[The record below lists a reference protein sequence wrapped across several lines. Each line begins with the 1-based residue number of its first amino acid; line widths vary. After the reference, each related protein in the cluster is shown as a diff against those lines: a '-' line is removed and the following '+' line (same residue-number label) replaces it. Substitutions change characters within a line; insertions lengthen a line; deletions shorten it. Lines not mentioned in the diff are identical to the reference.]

1 MFRRFTISL
10 ADAIP
15 ATPPAA
21 QRGTD
26 AYKSFSR
33 SLLRSL
39 SIRED
44 EIADLLSEGS
54 STNGVV
60 KSPWKDGDFPTD
72 SILFPSE
79 LIQTHR
85 SLGIPKT
92 NYDRLTYL
100 WSLSNSHG
108 VSWDELDDAFLSFHR
123 KYLKSDAEWAQNY
136 EDRFQK
142 EYVASSGI
150 LKKASPGDEAL
161 VSLMMSRRRGKI
173 RRMTYKRLSRMRLKE
188 VIRPFQLSAFKDYMR
203 DFMAQRVSKRE
214 QSERDLE

>member
-1 MFRRFTISL
+1 M

-15 ATPPAA
+15 VTSPTV
-21 QRGTD
+21 QRGSD
-26 AYKSFSR
+26 ASVFFSS

-44 EIADLLSEGS
+44 EIADLLVDGS
-54 STNGVV
+54 STNGLVQ
-60 KSPWKDGDFPTD
+60 SSWKDDDFPTD

-85 SLGIPKT
+85 GIGIPT
-92 NYDRLTYL
+92 RNFDRLTYL
-100 WSLSNSHG
+100 WSVSNSHG

-123 KYLKSDAEWAQNY
+123 KYLKSDTEWAQNY
-136 EDRFQK
+136 ENRFQK
-142 EYVASSGI
+142 EYVASSEI
-150 LKKASPGDEAL
+150 LKKALPGDEAQ
-161 VSLMMSRRRGKI
+161 VSLIMNRRRGKI

-203 DFMAQRVSKRE
+203 NFMAQRVSKRE
-214 QSERDLE
+214 QSERDL